1 MQMQRQELD
10 RFRTSQFISTASAG
24 RARSAHHDS
33 FSDTEVPGAYQRS
46 QEDQAHDDQIAY
58 LRSELN
64 KSMQREKALILNIKD
79 REKKLENA
87 EKYLGNMD
95 KVVSTLSKYT

>member
-1 MQMQRQELD
+1 
-10 RFRTSQFISTASAG
+10 
-24 RARSAHHDS
+24 
-33 FSDTEVPGAYQRS
+33 
-46 QEDQAHDDQIAY
+46 
-58 LRSELN
+58 
-64 KSMQREKALILNIKD
+64 MQREKALILNIKD